1 MAFLCLQV
9 TDVAQP
15 VCRVVSSSPSCP
27 PSPSCAFVR
36 WEFIA
41 NFTDGING
49 TGIKRVTIQKG
60 NGTLHTSSAVGAG
73 GENIT
78 VANYSAPCCPGSV
91 ELAAVDGA
99 GNVGRCF
106 GQSGTSTVAPGVT
119 GVTVLVT
126 PAPVSNTGHNLSTS
140 YLLWITFL
148 GFFLWAVK

>member
-1 MAFLCLQV
+1 MFLCLQA
-9 TDVAQP
+9 TDVVRP

-49 TGIKRVTIQKG
+49 TGIRKVVVRKG

-78 VANYSAPCCPGSV
+78 AANYSAPCCSGGV

-106 GQSGTSTVAPGVT
+106 GESSTSTVAAEVT

-126 PAPVSNTGHNLSTS
+126 PGPVSNAGHNLSRS
-140 YLLWITFL
+140 HPKWMTFL
-148 GFFLWAVK
+148 GFFLWGVK